1 MMKGTYKSG
10 LTEGRYLMLA
20 AAAALIGCS
29 VYLFSLSGGAAA
41 AGRKRHVHI
50 GGTT

>member
-10 LTEGRYLMLA
+10 LTEGRYLML

-50 GGTT
+50 GETT